1 MDPDNGWYDAKK
13 DTMILTLMLF
23 VCFDKFSNEGH
34 CTQIKILDDCNGFI
48 KSRPN
53 EAVCATIGLHVNH
66 TIKLV
71 RELYGLNMHLGIL
84 HHGKLHSCRHLVKQ
98 GINQIWRGM
107 LEEGKEMPL
116 QLKASLLAVFA
127 FSAVSLTV
135 RARRGA
141 MFWRCVAVALCNFL
155 TTDANDFQKIVRK
168 ETTIENGGD
177 GGGGWIIWTV
187 IGFLCLF
194 PVIVGLW
201 WWHRKRVSPPATAPA
216 TALAKAMATAIA
228 LATVIAT
235 ATVADGSPPFPA
247 RDEMI
252 KELKVAQVARHKRLQ
267 IIY

>member
-1 MDPDNGWYDAKK
+1 MNIDQIFP
-13 DTMILTLMLF
+13 MILTLMLF

-53 EAVCATIGLHVNH
+53 EAVCATIGLH
-66 TIKLV
+66 
-71 RELYGLNMHLGIL
+71 
-84 HHGKLHSCRHLVKQ
+84 
-98 GINQIWRGM
+98 
-107 LEEGKEMPL
+107 MPL